1 MIENLE
7 ADILSWMISQGL
19 MSDDGTLL
27 IDAEGNPLDIA
38 PPGTT
43 PEDSNTLNLSYAEAW
58 EASKDRGETN
68 EQWENSPE
76 FKKFQDDVLGQINA
90 NDDVDAL
97 SENLAW
103 HEANIAKGGDLA
115 ANSQVIANATKTRLD
130 LLANP
135 LKDYLDFDIGGTNKT
150 DAVLLEQQKFL
161 YDQAQQSYKTLQNF
175 QLDQTRAT
183 DALSDQIRM
192 SREFSIPKS
201 PEKSGSFTAGGAS
214 ARANAERTGI
224 SDLLIRI

>member
-1 MIENLE
+1 MIEDLE
-7 ADILSWMISQGL
+7 AEVLAWMIAQGL
-19 MSDDGTLL
+19 MKPDGTLL
-27 IDAEGNPLDIA
+27 IDEEGNLLVPEDPA
-38 PPGTT
+38 PT
-43 PEDSNTLNLSYAEAW
+43 PEDSNTLNESYAEAW
-58 EASKDRGETN
+58 AASQARGESD
-68 EQWENSPE
+68 EQWEASDE
-76 FKKFQDDVLGQINA
+76 FKKFQSDVLGQVNLS
-90 NDDVDAL
+90 DDAGSL

-103 HEANIAKGGDLA
+103 HEANIAKGGA
-115 ANSQVIANATKTRLD
+115 FAENSKIIANATKTRID
-130 LLANP
+130 LLNNP

-150 DAVLLEQQKFL
+150 DEVLLEQQKFL
-161 YDQAQQSYKTLQNF
+161 YDRAQQSYKTLQNF